1 VQRYQKRFQ
10 TTPSLFTMQG
20 YDAARA
26 VIEGIRSGAGSGE
39 ALPEF
44 LMTQRNLPTL
54 AGPASFGPDGTLHR
68 PLFLLQVK
76 QGKFV
81 QLN

>member
-1 VQRYQKRFQ
+1 
-10 TTPSLFTMQG
+10 MQG

-26 VIEGIRSGAGSGE
+26 VIEGIRNGVTSGQE
-39 ALPEF
+39 LQEF
-44 LMTQRNLPTL
+44 LMTQPTLPTL
-54 AGPASFGPDGTLHR
+54 AGPAGFGSDGTLRR

-76 QGKFV
+76 QGKFI